1 MFAEERKREIQ
12 KLLQAQGKVKT
23 LALAELFEVS
33 EPTIRRDINEMEEQG
48 LLIRTHGGAIA
59 LDTAEK
65 EPSFVEK
72 SDRLQKEKEQIGRIA
87 AAMIHDGDTVVM
99 DTGTTTLMIARHMQA
114 ENVTVVTNSLDI
126 AYELENKPNVEI
138 LITGGVIRWNTR
150 AMVGPVADSAL
161 DRFRVD
167 LAFIGANAVSI
178 ENGITTPNV
187 GEADIKRKMIRV
199 ARKTFLV
206 LDHTKFDRT
215 TFSRIADLS
224 EISGIITDPGVSN
237 DIVRRYEQ
245 ADVSIIL
252 KAGGNRDHH
261 NHSESGGGPNHYP
274 E

>member
-1 MFAEERKREIQ
+1 MFAEERKREII
-12 KLLQAQGKVKT
+12 KLLHTQGKVKT

-59 LDTAEK
+59 MDTAEK

-72 SDRLQKEKEQIGRIA
+72 SDRLQSEKEQIGRVA
-87 AAMIHDGDTVVM
+87 ASMIHDGDTVVM
-99 DTGTTTLMIARHMQA
+99 DTGTTTLMIARHMRA

-126 AYELENKPNVEI
+126 AYELESKPNVEI

-150 AMVGPVADSAL
+150 AMVGPVAESAL

-178 ENGITTPNV
+178 ENGLTTPNI
-187 GEADIKRKMIRV
+187 GEADIKRKMIKV

-206 LDHTKFDRT
+206 MDHTKFDRT

-224 EISGIITDPGVSN
+224 EISGIITDPGVDE
-237 DIVRRYEQ
+237 DIIRRYEQ

-252 KAGGNRDHH
+252 KAGGTRDHYS
-261 NHSESGGGPNHYP
+261 NSESGSRPNNHP

>member
-1 MFAEERKREIQ
+1 MFAEERKREII
-12 KLLQAQGKVKT
+12 KLLQTQGKVKT

-33 EPTIRRDINEMEEQG
+33 EPTIRRDINEMEDQG

-59 LDTAEK
+59 MDTAEK

-72 SDRLQKEKEQIGRIA
+72 SDRLQSEKEQIGRVA
-87 AAMIHDGDTVVM
+87 ASMIHDGDTVVM
-99 DTGTTTLMIARHMQA
+99 DTGTTTLMIARHMRA

-150 AMVGPVADSAL
+150 AMVGPVAESAL

-178 ENGITTPNV
+178 EDGLTTPNI
-187 GEADIKRKMIRV
+187 GEADIKRKMIKV

-206 LDHTKFDRT
+206 MDHTKFDRT

-224 EISGIITDPGVSN
+224 EISGIITDPGVDE
-237 DIVRRYEQ
+237 DIIRRYEQ

-252 KAGGNRDHH
+252 KAGGTRDHYSNSEPGSRPN
-261 NHSESGGGPNHYP
+261 NHTE
-274 E
+274 